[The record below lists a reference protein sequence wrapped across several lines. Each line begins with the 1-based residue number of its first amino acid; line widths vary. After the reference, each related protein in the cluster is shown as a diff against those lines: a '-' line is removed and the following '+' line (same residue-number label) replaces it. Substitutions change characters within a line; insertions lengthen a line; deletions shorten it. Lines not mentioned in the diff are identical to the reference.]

1 VSRGAFGPAL
11 AAVGFGVAFQCGGCI
26 RAAAPGPVPP
36 PIHAPSARSSA
47 AAPVALARALEVGE
61 AGSAPELLSDGR
73 YRMGT
78 VLELT
83 LVPPVQQA
91 GAAPAALARAFGTVA
106 LLDGLLSRFDP
117 ASDVSRLNA
126 SAGQGLQPVD
136 PQTRELLGFCRRAAE
151 LTRGGF
157 DVTVGPLVELWT
169 LAADRGRVP
178 DEQEL
183 ADALGRVGADRILLD
198 SPAHGP
204 AHAPGHAGLEAAGMA
219 LDLGG
224 VAKGF
229 ALDVAV
235 AELRESGIDRAL
247 LSFGRSS
254 IWGLGSPTDE
264 TGWRLLL
271 ESPSQGYSGIV
282 ELSDRALSVSSSLGQ
297 WSEIAG
303 RRYGHVIDPRTGRP
317 LGGGKQAVVVARSA
331 ALAEV
336 LSTALLVLPG
346 AEGLAIVEGQEAEA
360 RIVDGQGRVR
370 QSSGWQQAT
379 HFEPIASPPPAAAE
393 TGATAASPAG
403 LRSGA

>member
-1 VSRGAFGPAL
+1 MSRGPFGFAL
-11 AAVGFGVAFQCGGCI
+11 AAVGLGVAFQCGGCT

-36 PIHAPSARSSA
+36 AIHAPAARSSS
-47 AAPVALARALEVGE
+47 AAPVSLAPALEVGE

-83 LVPPVQQA
+83 LVPPAQPA
-91 GAAPAALARAFGTVA
+91 GAAPAALARVFRTVA

-126 SAGQGLQPVD
+126 SAGQGLQPID

-157 DVTVGPLVELWT
+157 DVTVGPLVDLWT
-169 LAADRGRVP
+169 LAADRGREP
-178 DEQEL
+178 DELEL
-183 ADALGRVGADRILLD
+183 ADALRRVGADGILLD
-198 SPAHGP
+198 SPG
-204 AHAPGHAGLEAAGMA
+204 HAPAHAGLEAAGMA

-235 AELRESGIDRAL
+235 AELREAGIDRAL

-254 IWGLGSPTDE
+254 IWGLGSPPDD

-271 ESPSQGYSGIV
+271 ESPGQGYSGIV

-303 RRYGHVIDPRTGRP
+303 RRYGHVVDPRTGRP
-317 LGGGKQAVVVARSA
+317 LGRGKQAVVVARSA

-336 LSTALLVLPG
+336 LSTALLVLPE
-346 AEGLAIVEGQEAEA
+346 AEGLAIVEKQEAEA
-360 RIVDGQGRVR
+360 RIVDEQGRVR